1 LQISKYSASGNDF
14 VIFHTFH
21 KKDRTEL
28 AQRLCN
34 RFNGIGADGLIV
46 IVPHHD
52 FSFEWQFYNADGSE
66 AAMCG
71 NGSRAAAHYAFKEGL
86 APAQMKFLTGAGV
99 ITAEVESDLVESELT
114 LPNIFHE
121 SMEEG
126 GRQWFFVDT
135 GVPHLVTEMQD
146 YDEYDQALAAKM
158 RHAHNAN
165 VNYVME
171 KDGALHVR
179 TYERGVEDETLA
191 CGTGMAAAFLY
202 MNRLGRVGE
211 SAKVYPPSKEELT
224 LRKEGERLFLKGNV
238 VNVFDVVKN
247 LKSML
252 TTR

>member
-1 LQISKYSASGNDF
+1 MQISKYSASGNDF

-28 AQRLCN
+28 ARRLCN
-34 RFNGIGADGLIV
+34 RFDGIGADGMIV

-71 NGSRAAAHYAFKEGL
+71 NGSRAAAHYAHQEGL

-99 ITAEVESDLVESELT
+99 ISAEVDGDVVESELT
-114 LPNIFHE
+114 LPNVFNE
-121 SMEEG
+121 ALEEQ
-126 GRQWFFVDT
+126 GRRWFFADT
-135 GVPHLVTEMQD
+135 GVPHLVTEMSD
-146 YDEYDQALAAKM
+146 YDEYDQAVCAKM

-171 KDGALHVR
+171 KDGALYVR

-202 MNRLGRVGE
+202 MNSLGKVGDT
-211 SAKVYPPSKEELT
+211 AAVYPPSKEELT
-224 LRKEGERLFLKGNV
+224 LRIKDGKLFLKGSV
-238 VNVFDVVKN
+238 SNVFNVVKN
-247 LKSML
+247 LKSVL
-252 TTR
+252 TAH